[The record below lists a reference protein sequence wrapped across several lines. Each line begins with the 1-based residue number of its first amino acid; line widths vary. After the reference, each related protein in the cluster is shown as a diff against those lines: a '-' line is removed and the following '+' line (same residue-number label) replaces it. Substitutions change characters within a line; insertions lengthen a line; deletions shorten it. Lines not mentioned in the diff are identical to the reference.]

1 MRSNFPAW
9 VILSCFSKKVA
20 HAFLSRDPRTAR
32 SELVQDFEIF
42 DNPGPVQS
50 FYFPGS
56 WPGLLGRLLT
66 GFGSWVPYLYTRLIY
81 ILEND

>member
-20 HAFLSRDPRTAR
+20 HAFLSMDPRTAR

-42 DNPGPVQS
+42 DVFKIFDNPGPVQS

-56 WPGLLGRLLT
+56 
-66 GFGSWVPYLYTRLIY
+66 
-81 ILEND
+81 